1 MVAEY
6 KDFKESMVGEVIEI
20 GEKDG
25 LFKVSGKKIEYL
37 AIKKSYHITDPEEQ
51 VRVSFY
57 YELIKKY
64 QYPKERIDL
73 EVIVPR
79 REPTDKADIVVY
91 EDDERKKPYI
101 VVECK
106 KDGISQAEIKQ
117 AIEQA
122 FGNANSLR
130 SKYTILAAGNVRI
143 AFDVAN
149 FPSEEREKNIIAD
162 IPIRYGKVIKFKYKK
177 GDPQWDLRDVTRDEL
192 LAKFQQCHD
201 TLWEGGKRNPAEAFD
216 EMSKLMYCK
225 IQDERFLTK
234 KGEFYR
240 FQVGTYETINEVAER
255 IRNIYKDAQNI
266 DPEVFIEPIKA
277 DNPIIFAVAEILQGI
292 SLARTDLDVKGEGYE
307 HFLGGV
313 FRGAMGQYFT
323 PRPIVS
329 FMINFLEPNIDDFLI
344 DPACGSGGF
353 LIYTLERM
361 RKELFAKLDE
371 KDAAYRWQDFA
382 LKQVYGIEINS
393 QLARVSMMN
402 MIIHE
407 DGHTNIENNDALDK
421 PDSWKRQKIRE
432 YFGKKFTLLL
442 TNPPFGASVKEK
454 EKSYLVNYELGGK
467 VKKRN
472 RQNTE
477 ILFVERCLD
486 FLKPGGR
493 MGIVL
498 PDGILTNSSLQYVRD
513 FINEK
518 AQILGVVSLPQTAFK
533 RPASKGSG
541 DTGSGVKASLLF
553 LRKKKEGE
561 KTKDYPIFMAMAEHI
576 GYDATGRPDKDEFPE
591 ILKAWKEFRKSNRID
606 FFVKAPLC
614 FAIER
619 GEVEGRI
626 DPAYFRPE
634 NLSIVKQL
642 KRGPW
647 PCLKFGELISFIAN
661 GIEIR
666 RYVEKGTPYLR
677 VSEMNE
683 AGIDLKNVKLI
694 SATIET
700 VPQKIHLEENDILI
714 SRSGSLGLIA
724 LVDTELKN
732 FIISSHIIRVALNKK
747 FELNPKFLVYFFRSK
762 YGSSQFLQQKIG
774 AVVPEI
780 DHQSLK
786 SILIPLPTREIQ
798 NKIASVMDG
807 AYKAKREKES
817 EAEKLLNSIES
828 YVLEELDINILEIEE
843 KIPKVFS
850 VTREILKGGRLDPFY
865 YKPRY
870 KAIDEALRRGKYEL
884 IEFGKIISE
893 ISGGATPKAK
903 GKAYLE
909 KGGIPFLRVQNVTEE
924 GIRLEDVKYISEEVH
939 NGYLR
944 RSKLKPKDL
953 IFTITGRIG
962 TVAVVPED
970 FGEGNI
976 NQHSV
981 RIHLIEGINERYIAS
996 FFNTNLGRSLSVRGV
1011 SGGTRIALDYEA
1023 IKSIRIPLPP
1033 LYVQERIANGVQKI
1047 REKSRQLRKEAKEL
1061 FEKAKREVENIILGA
1076 E

>member
-1 MVAEY
+1 MTAEY
-6 KDFKESMVGEVIEI
+6 KELREIAVGELIET
-20 GEKDG
+20 GEKEG
-25 LFKVSGKKIEYL
+25 LFKITGKKIEYL
-37 AIKKSYHITDPEEQ
+37 AARKSYNITDPEEQ

-91 EDDERKKPYI
+91 EDDDKKKPYI

-117 AIEQA
+117 AVEQA

-130 SKYTILAAGNVRI
+130 SKYTILVAGNVRI
-143 AFDVAN
+143 AFDITN

-162 IPIRYGKVIKFKYKK
+162 IPVRYGKVIKFKYRK

-234 KGEFYR
+234 KGEHYR

-255 IRNIYKDAQNI
+255 IRKIYKDAQDI
-266 DPEVFIEPIKA
+266 DPEVFIESIKA
-277 DNPIIFAVAEILQGI
+277 DNPIIYTVAEILQGI

-323 PRPIVS
+323 PRPIVK
-329 FMINFLEPNIDDFLI
+329 FIIDFLEPNIDDFLI

-407 DGHTNIENNDALDK
+407 DGHTNIENADALDN
-421 PDSWKRQKIRE
+421 PESWKRQKIRE

-442 TNPPFGASVKEK
+442 TNPPFGASVKDREK
-454 EKSYLVNYELGGK
+454 PYLSSYELGGK
-467 VKKRN
+467 IKKRN

-477 ILFVERCLD
+477 TLFIERCLD

-513 FINEK
+513 FVNEK

-561 KTKDYPIFMAMAEHI
+561 KLLKDYPIFMAIAEHI
-576 GYDATGRPDKDEFPE
+576 GYDATGRPDKNEFPD
-591 ILKAWKEFRKSNRID
+591 ILKAWEEFRKTNRIS

-614 FAIER
+614 FAVGRGDIDDAFNPLRFTVRPPKTER
-619 GEVEGRI
+619 WLKIRDIGSVIFESCNLQKLAPEEEFAWIRI
-626 DPAYFRPE
+626 D
-634 NLSIVKQL
+634 
-642 KRGPW
+642 
-647 PCLKFGELISFIAN
+647 
-661 GIEIR
+661 
-666 RYVEKGTPYLR
+666 
-677 VSEMNE
+677 
-683 AGIDLKNVKLI
+683 DL
-694 SATIET
+694 
-700 VPQKIHLEENDILI
+700 ENDPIGVTSIRYMKGKEIKGLVQLLQDGDILVA
-714 SRSGSLGLIA
+714 RLGPSIA
-724 LVDTELKN
+724 
-732 FIISSHIIRVALNKK
+732 NKK
-747 FELNPKFLVYFFRSK
+747 FVLAPFTIKRAVGSTEFIVLRPSNNLDRHFALGVFKTNFYTNLMLSK
-762 YGSSQFLQQKIG
+762 GRGGTPSRYRLSRPDFSLLPFPNITLETQQKIG
-774 AVVPEI
+774 IQVKQALEI
-780 DHQSLK
+780 
-786 SILIPLPTREIQ
+786 
-798 NKIASVMDG
+798 
-807 AYKAKREKES
+807 KREKEA
-817 EAEKLLNSIES
+817 EAENILRSIEP
-828 YVLEELDINILEIEE
+828 YILEELDI
-843 KIPKVFS
+843 KIPKIEETSPRVFS
-850 VTREILKGGRLDPFY
+850 ITADILNGGRLDSFHYLPKFMLIEKALNKCKYSLKTIGNILSDTIVNGLDARKFVEKGAKYLRVGNIKPDEIDETDIKFVNIPIESIKKDVKLEPGDVLLTRKGTFGVSAVVGDNTGYIISSELMRLRLKKEVNPFY
-865 YKPRY
+865 FSIINNTSVIQEQYKQ
-870 KAIDEALRRGKYEL
+870 KAVGAIMGSLSQEVLKTVKFPIPSGSIQDK
-884 IEFGKIISE
+884 IVKEFHEKRK
-893 ISGGATPKAK
+893 KAK
-903 GKAYLE
+903 
-909 KGGIPFLRVQNVTEE
+909 
-924 GIRLEDVKYISEEVH
+924 
-939 NGYLR
+939 
-944 RSKLKPKDL
+944 KLK
-953 IFTITGRIG
+953 
-962 TVAVVPED
+962 E
-970 FGEGNI
+970 
-976 NQHSV
+976 
-981 RIHLIEGINERYIAS
+981 
-996 FFNTNLGRSLSVRGV
+996 
-1011 SGGTRIALDYEA
+1011 
-1023 IKSIRIPLPP
+1023 
-1033 LYVQERIANGVQKI
+1033 
-1047 REKSRQLRKEAKEL
+1047 EAKEL
-1061 FEKAKREVENIILGA
+1061 LEKAKREVEEFI
-1076 E
+1076 EKD

>member
-1 MVAEY
+1 
-6 KDFKESMVGEVIEI
+6 
-20 GEKDG
+20 
-25 LFKVSGKKIEYL
+25 
-37 AIKKSYHITDPEEQ
+37 
-51 VRVSFY
+51 
-57 YELIKKY
+57 
-64 QYPKERIDL
+64 
-73 EVIVPR
+73 
-79 REPTDKADIVVY
+79 VVY
-91 EDDERKKPYI
+91 EDDEKKKPYI

-162 IPIRYGKVIKFKYKK
+162 IPVRYGKVIKFKYKK
-177 GDPQWDLRDVTRDEL
+177 GNPQWDLRDVTRDEL

-240 FQVGTYETINEVAER
+240 FQVGTYETINEVTER
-255 IRNIYKDAQNI
+255 IKKIYKDAQNI

-277 DNPIIFAVAEILQGI
+277 DNPIIFTVAEILQGI

-323 PRPIVS
+323 PRPIVR
-329 FMINFLEPNIDDFLI
+329 FMIDFLEPNIDDFII

-407 DGHTNIENNDALDK
+407 DGHTNIENDDALDK
-421 PDSWKRQKIRE
+421 PDGWKRQKIRE

-467 VKKRN
+467 IKKRN

-513 FINEK
+513 FINDK

-553 LRKKKEGE
+553 LRRKKDGE
-561 KTKDYPIFMAMAEHI
+561 KLLKDYSIFMAISEHI
-576 GYDATGRPDKDEFPE
+576 GYDATGRPDKDEFPD
-591 ILKAWKEFRKSNRID
+591 ILKAWQEFKKTN
-606 FFVKAPLC
+606 
-614 FAIER
+614 
-619 GEVEGRI
+619 
-626 DPAYFRPE
+626 
-634 NLSIVKQL
+634 
-642 KRGPW
+642 
-647 PCLKFGELISFIAN
+647 
-661 GIEIR
+661 
-666 RYVEKGTPYLR
+666 
-677 VSEMNE
+677 
-683 AGIDLKNVKLI
+683 
-694 SATIET
+694 SADG
-700 VPQKIHLEENDILI
+700 K
-714 SRSGSLGLIA
+714 
-724 LVDTELKN
+724 
-732 FIISSHIIRVALNKK
+732 
-747 FELNPKFLVYFFRSK
+747 NPKIFSTSLN
-762 YGSSQFLQQKIG
+762 
-774 AVVPEI
+774 VV
-780 DHQSLK
+780 
-786 SILIPLPTREIQ
+786 RC
-798 NKIASVMDG
+798 
-807 AYKAKREKES
+807 
-817 EAEKLLNSIES
+817 
-828 YVLEELDINILEIEE
+828 
-843 KIPKVFS
+843 
-850 VTREILKGGRLDPFY
+850 GRLDPFHY
-865 YKPRY
+865 LPKFMLQEKALSACKYPLKTIGNILSGPIVNGLDARKFVEAGTKYLRVGNIKPDE
-870 KAIDEALRRGKYEL
+870 IDEKDIKFVNIP
-884 IEFGKIISE
+884 IEKIKKDIKLEPGDVLLTRKGTFGISAVIGDVANYIISSE
-893 ISGGATPKAK
+893 VMRLRLIKEVNPFYFSIVNNTSVIQEQYKQKAVGAIMGSLSQEVLKTVKFPIPSGPIQDKIVKEFHEKRKKAK
-903 GKAYLE
+903 
-909 KGGIPFLRVQNVTEE
+909 
-924 GIRLEDVKYISEEVH
+924 
-939 NGYLR
+939 
-944 RSKLKPKDL
+944 KLK
-953 IFTITGRIG
+953 
-962 TVAVVPED
+962 E
-970 FGEGNI
+970 
-976 NQHSV
+976 
-981 RIHLIEGINERYIAS
+981 
-996 FFNTNLGRSLSVRGV
+996 
-1011 SGGTRIALDYEA
+1011 
-1023 IKSIRIPLPP
+1023 
-1033 LYVQERIANGVQKI
+1033 
-1047 REKSRQLRKEAKEL
+1047 EAKEL
-1061 FEKAKREVENIILGA
+1061 LEKAKREVENIISGA